1 MPKSTRKSPPARKSA
16 PRPKAAP
23 PEGTVEYVRF
33 ESRVLRGNP
42 LGDPHIRTVPVY
54 LPAGYDEAKNA
65 RRAYPVVYILAGFT
79 GRGTMLLNDS
89 GWTEPIHRRLDRLIG
104 SGKVQPMIAVLPDCF
119 TRYGGSQYLDSSAH
133 GDYETHLVG
142 ELVPWVDATYRT
154 KAKAAHRAIAGKSSG
169 GYGAI
174 VQGLRHP
181 DVFSAVADHSGDS
194 AFEYCYLPDFP
205 AVWAAARK
213 HGSLAAWWAAFE
225 KAPKKSYEWLKV
237 LNIIGMAAAYS
248 PNPKKPLR
256 VDLPIDLDTG
266 ALVDDVWMKWMSYDP
281 VRMVEFSPEYRA
293 AAKKLKLLFVDCG
306 LKDEFNLQL
315 GARMLVEQL
324 RGAGARV
331 IHEEFDDGH
340 MDIPYRYDR
349 SLAELSKV
357 L

>member
-1 MPKSTRKSPPARKSA
+1 VPSPSPKSRPARKARA
-16 PRPKAAP
+16 PR
-23 PEGTVEYVRF
+23 EGTVEFVRF

-42 LGDPHIRTVPVY
+42 LGDPYVRTVPVY
-54 LPAGYDEAKNA
+54 LPANYDDPENA
-65 RRAYPVVYILAGFT
+65 RRSYPVVYVLAGFT

-89 GWTEPIHRRLDRLIG
+89 GWTEPLHRRLDRLIE
-104 SGKVQPMIAVLPDCF
+104 SGKVQPMIAVLPDGF

-133 GDYETHLVG
+133 GDYETHLVS

-154 KAKAAHRAIAGKSSG
+154 KASAAHRAVAGKSSG
-169 GYGAI
+169 GYGAV

-181 DVFSAVADHSGDS
+181 EVFGAVADHSGDS

-205 AVWAAARK
+205 AVWSAVQK
-213 HGSLAAWWAAFE
+213 HGSLEAWWAAFE
-225 KAPKKSYEWLKV
+225 RAPKKSHDWLKV
-237 LNIIGMAAAYS
+237 LNIIAMAAAYS
-248 PNPKKPLR
+248 PNPKQPLR
-256 VDLPIDLDTG
+256 VDLPFDLDTG
-266 ALVDDVWMKWMSYDP
+266 ALVDETWMQWLSFDP
-281 VRMVEFSPEYRA
+281 VRMVEYSREYRA
-293 AAKKLKLLFVDCG
+293 AAKKLKLVYVDCG

-315 GARMLVEQL
+315 GARMLVAQL
-324 RGAGARV
+324 KGAGARV

>member
-1 MPKSTRKSPPARKSA
+1 MPSPVSKSRPARKATRA
-16 PRPKAAP
+16 PR
-23 PEGTVEYVRF
+23 EGTVEHVRF

-42 LGDPHIRTVPVY
+42 LGDPCVRTVPVY
-54 LPAGYDEAKNA
+54 LPAGYDDTENAKRN
-65 RRAYPVVYILAGFT
+65 YPVVYILSGFT

-104 SGKVQPMIAVLPDCF
+104 GGKVQPMIAVLPDGF
-119 TRYGGSQYLDSSAH
+119 TLYGGSQYLDSSAH

-154 KAKAAHRAIAGKSSG
+154 KAKAAHRAVAGKSSG

-205 AVWAAARK
+205 AVWSAVQK
-213 HGSLAAWWAAFE
+213 HGSLAAWWAAFQ
-225 KAPKKSYEWLKV
+225 KAPKKSHDWLKV
-237 LNIIGMAAAYS
+237 LNIVAMAAAYS
-248 PNPKKPLR
+248 PNPKQPLR
-256 VDLPIDLDTG
+256 IDLPFDLDTG
-266 ALVDDVWMKWMSYDP
+266 ALVDETWMQWLSFDP
-281 VRMVEFSPEYRA
+281 VRMVESSREYRA
-293 AAKKLKLLFVDCG
+293 AAKKLKLVYVDCG

-315 GARMLVEQL
+315 GARMLVAQL
-324 RGAGARV
+324 KSAGAKV

>member
-1 MPKSTRKSPPARKSA
+1 VPAKRPSRRAVSSA
-16 PRPKAAP
+16 PP

-42 LGDPHIRTVPVY
+42 LRDPHVRTVPVY
-54 LPAGYDEAKNA
+54 LPPGYDEPGEA
-65 RRAYPVVYILAGFT
+65 RRRYPVVFILAGFT

-89 GWTEPIHRRLDRLIG
+89 GWSEPIHRRLDRLIAAG
-104 SGKVQPMIAVLPDCF
+104 VVEPMIAVLPDGF

-133 GDYETHLVG
+133 GAYETHLID

-174 VQGLRHP
+174 VHGLRHP

-205 AVWAAARK
+205 AVWSAIHRY
-213 HGSLAAWWAAFE
+213 GSLEKWWAAFQ
-225 KAPKKSYEWLKV
+225 KAPKKSHEWLKV
-237 LNIIGMAAAYS
+237 LNIVAMAAAYS

-256 VDLPIDLDTG
+256 VDLPFDTETG
-266 ALVDDVWMKWMSYDP
+266 ALIDDTWMRWLAWDP
-281 VRMVEFSPEYRA
+281 VRLVEFDPLSRA
-293 AAKKLKLLFVDCG
+293 AAKKLSLVFVDCG
-306 LKDEFNLQL
+306 LKDEWNLQI
-315 GARMLVEQL
+315 GARMLVARL
-324 RGAGARV
+324 RAVGARV
-331 IHEEFDDGH
+331 KHEEFDDGH
-340 MDIPYRYDR
+340 MDISYRYDR